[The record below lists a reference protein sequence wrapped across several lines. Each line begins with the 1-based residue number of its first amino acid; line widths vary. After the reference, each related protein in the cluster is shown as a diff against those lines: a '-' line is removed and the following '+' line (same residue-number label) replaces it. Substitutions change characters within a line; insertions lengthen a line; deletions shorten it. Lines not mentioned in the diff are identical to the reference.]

1 MNIEWLFTIL
11 FSVEYLLR
19 VISAKNPAKYIFSL
33 FGIIDLVS
41 VLPLYISL
49 VFKGEEILQVI
60 RLLRLIRIFSRGLKI
75 IKKLNRFSKSLD
87 LKHHLSSQERVILF
101 FRPTRKKYFLRYLLA
116 LILLIFSLTEIFFN
130 LVNMQL
136 LTILSYFILLF
147 SLIILIRIEIKIL
160 SVKYI
165 ITSERIFSDSGIFKG
180 EFKSIGYQYI
190 TDISLKQTLWNKI
203 SDTGT
208 IIIHTAGGEANNL
221 EIRNISEPLKIKKII
236 SDGIAYTMHNL
247 SKNR

>member
-1 MNIEWLFTIL
+1 
-11 FSVEYLLR
+11 
-19 VISAKNPAKYIFSL
+19 
-33 FGIIDLVS
+33 
-41 VLPLYISL
+41 
-49 VFKGEEILQVI
+49 
-60 RLLRLIRIFSRGLKI
+60 
-75 IKKLNRFSKSLD
+75 
-87 LKHHLSSQERVILF
+87 
-101 FRPTRKKYFLRYLLA
+101 
-116 LILLIFSLTEIFFN
+116 
-130 LVNMQL
+130 MQL